1 MAFPLVAALF
11 GTGARVGLGQ
21 ALKGGLSRVGAFLIP
36 KSTFGKVLVGGA
48 TAYTLMPDGE
58 KDENSMSMWKTA
70 MMAAGVGG
78 VFSAFSGGSFFK
90 NAAAFGLAGAGLA
103 WAANDLAKPDST
115 IKDIAKNF
123 LDADSY
129 EKIFGAES
137 ALTKIVNKAVGQDNT
152 LKDMANPNAQDTQ
165 DRDKAQD
172 VKNKDENANKN
183 AVKFDANSEFMQ
195 KYAEQFTNN
204 KDANQDAKLFLGL
217 MGDKNLSDEQK
228 LGVANEVLKQMPSE
242 RAEAMFGAISNE
254 VANLNKQ
261 LSLQEKATNSVSGM
275 DEREEQKLQEQVD
288 ITKNKIDKRNDIL
301 DKFGYGNINQQA
313 QAQNDAITAK
323 ADNAL
328 ANANELNGAA
338 SLNSLNEAANA
349 MPKVE
354 NTQDIAQEQE
364 KQIHKQDIKKLA

>member
-261 LSLQEKATNSVSGM
+261 LSL
-275 DEREEQKLQEQVD
+275 VD

-338 SLNSLNEAANA
+338 SLNSLNEVANA